1 MRDYDH
7 KNTRG
12 NHESTI
18 GELQEKGVGKYLHAK
33 LFHGARGLLHHLQLR
48 MLLALLVVLVLEEP
62 IQSSAAGAGGLASGL
77 GEVGTQELLHGHVE
91 HDLVQR
97 GDEEVPV
104 GLGPALT
111 PVLIVPGKEKIR
123 TRKYTNSRTS
133 KKDDVLGDQDR
144 IQFQVEKPCRRTGG
158 VGVEASTRESIGEAR
173 GHHGRSN
180 QGHGHD
186 HTRKRPRV

>member
-1 MRDYDH
+1 M
-7 KNTRG
+7 
-12 NHESTI
+12 
-18 GELQEKGVGKYLHAK
+18 GKYLHAES
-33 LFHGARGLLHHLQLR
+33 FHGARGQLLLLQLR
-48 MLLALLVVLVLEEP
+48 MLPAILVLFGLEEP
-62 IQSSAAGAGGLASGL
+62 IISTAAGAGGLASGL

-133 KKDDVLGDQDR
+133 KVPENIKER
-144 IQFQVEKPCRRTGG
+144 RRTRWSG
-158 VGVEASTRESIGEAR
+158 
-173 GHHGRSN
+173 
-180 QGHGHD
+180 
-186 HTRKRPRV
+186 